1 MPPRTRMLCI
11 TPVAPPLGGV
21 AMQAGMFLSSEAVTD
36 RFEPLILRSNPLR
49 DREDPRCSKRIS
61 PSIVAW
67 SMLLLWRAFVAGIR
81 HRPPVI
87 YVTTCGDLSFIRS
100 MAAAVAA
107 SLLRRAR
114 IVVHLHARR
123 EGICTGL
130 GGGGPLG
137 RTWIALCSLLSRRL
151 ALRADALIQL
161 TGGIDMS
168 YRAEGMPAATAVI
181 PNCVEIAG
189 EPDLDAKRPCS
200 ILFIGRQ
207 SGRKGFLD
215 LLEALRH
222 PGLQEVPWT
231 LDVLG
236 DPPTEL
242 AAREVEAAL
251 AGHPALDRISLHGSG
266 TGDLKRRLLARSAIL
281 VLPSY
286 TEIFP
291 VSLLEGMASGMAVI
305 STPVGEVP
313 DIPAAG
319 GWVAVEPGDVPG
331 LVRALGE
338 LLSDPSRVRSMGAAN
353 SSRARSEFDLRIHAA
368 RLAELLDA
376 GSRRGYQGR
385 PPGAPPAQAA
395 RQ

>member
-1 MPPRTRMLCI
+1 MASRTRMLCI

-21 AMQAGMFLSSEAVTD
+21 AMQAGMFLASEPVTE
-36 RFEPLILRSNPLR
+36 RFEPVVLRSNPLR

-67 SMLLLWRAFVAGIR
+67 TLLLLWRALAAGIR

-87 YVTTCGDLSFIRS
+87 YVTTCGDLSFLRS

-107 SLLRRAR
+107 SLFRRAR
-114 IVVHLHARR
+114 VVVHLHARR

-130 GGGGPLG
+130 GGGGPLRRAG
-137 RTWIALCSLLSRRL
+137 MALCSLLSRRL

-161 TGGIDMS
+161 TAGIDMS

-189 EPDLDAKRPCS
+189 EPDLDAKRTGS

-222 PGLQEVPWT
+222 PALSGIPWT

-236 DPPTEL
+236 DPPTDL

-251 AGHPALDRISLHGSG
+251 AGHPALDRISFHG
-266 TGDLKRRLLARSAIL
+266 TGAGELKRQLLDRSAIL

-291 VSLLEGMASGMAVI
+291 VSIVEGMASGLAVI

-313 DIPAAG
+313 DIPAAD
-319 GWVAVEPGDVPG
+319 GWAAVEPGDVPG
-331 LVRALGE
+331 LVRALTG

-353 SSRARSEFDLRIHAA
+353 SSRARSEFDLRFHAA
-368 RLAELLDA
+368 RLAEMLDA

-385 PPGAPPAQAA
+385 PPCAPPAQAA